1 MAPRVTERPAAR
13 ALAGWGLAMLLV
25 LAPMAPRV
33 PLPLLA
39 GLASVALLAFA
50 LVAGVRRYALRRAL
64 LDQPGQRRSHVL
76 PTPRGGGAA
85 IALLLA
91 VAAGLLAWLADGR
104 EAHAL
109 AAFALGVVLV
119 GTVGAMDDHR
129 PLSARARLLVHLLA
143 AAGVVLALWG
153 PPATPVGAGIALL
166 ALLWIAGL
174 TNAWNFMDG
183 INGLAAGQGVVV
195 GLALLWLLAPTP
207 WALLAGV
214 LAAGCLGFLP
224 WNLPRARIF
233 LGDVGS
239 GVLGFAAA
247 CLLLLAWDR
256 GALGLPGVL
265 LLASGIGVDA
275 GLTLA
280 RRVLGRRRWWQGHR
294 EHLYQWLV
302 RSGHPHAR
310 VAAGYAAWSL
320 AMALLV
326 PVLVADA
333 TPRAYAVALGLLA
346 AASLGWWTWRRRL
359 LSRRRAASRS
369 RRAGRSG
376 RKEQGMDEAQA

>member
-1 MAPRVTERPAAR
+1 MARRVTERPAAR
-13 ALAGWGLAMLLV
+13 ALAAWGLATLLL
-25 LAPMAPRV
+25 LASMAPRV

-39 GLASVALLAFA
+39 GLALLAVLAFA
-50 LVAGVRRYALRRAL
+50 LVGGVRRYALRRAL
-64 LDQPGQRRSHVL
+64 LDQPGQRRSHAT

-91 VAAGLLAWLADGR
+91 LAAGGFAWFADGR
-104 EAHAL
+104 EAQVL
-109 AAFALGVVLV
+109 AAFALGVLLV
-119 GTVGAMDDHR
+119 GAVGAMDDHR
-129 PLSARARLLVHLLA
+129 PLSARARLLVHAIA
-143 AAGVVLALWG
+143 AAGFVLALFG
-153 PPATPVGAGIALL
+153 PPASPAGAAVALL
-166 ALLWIAGL
+166 ALLWVAGL

-207 WALLAGV
+207 WALLGGV

-256 GALGLPGVL
+256 GAVGLPGAL
-265 LLASGIGVDA
+265 LLASGIGLDA

-302 RSGHPHAR
+302 RRGHGHAR
-310 VAAGYAAWSL
+310 VAAGYAAWAV
-320 AMALLV
+320 AMAVLV
-326 PVLVADA
+326 PVLVADDA
-333 TPRAYAVALGLLA
+333 PRAYAVALGLLA
-346 AASLGWWTWRRRL
+346 AASLGWWAWRRRL
-359 LSRRRAASRS
+359 VSRRHAASRS
-369 RRAGRSG
+369 QREGRRTG
-376 RKEQGMDEAQA
+376 KEQGMDEAQA

>member
-1 MAPRVTERPAAR
+1 MAPRVTERPAVR
-13 ALAGWGLAMLLV
+13 ALAGWGGATLLV
-25 LAPMAPRV
+25 LAPMAARV
-33 PLPLLA
+33 PLSLLA
-39 GLASVALLAFA
+39 GLAALALLAFA

-64 LDQPGQRRSHVL
+64 LDQPGQRRSHVV

-91 VAAGLLAWLADGR
+91 LAGGVLAWLAEGR
-104 EAHAL
+104 EAQAL
-109 AAFALGVVLV
+109 AAFALGIALV

-153 PPATPVGAGIALL
+153 PPATLAGAAVALL

-183 INGLAAGQGVVV
+183 VNGLAAGQGVVV
-195 GLALLWLLAPTP
+195 GLALLWLLAPSP

-247 CLLLLAWDR
+247 SLLLLAWDR
-256 GALGLPGVL
+256 GALGLPGLL

-310 VAAGYAAWSL
+310 VAAGYAAWTV

-326 PVLVADA
+326 PVLVAEA

-346 AASLGWWTWRRRL
+346 AASLGWWAWRRRL
-359 LSRRRAASRS
+359 LSRRRAAARSGRTDRS
-369 RRAGRSG
+369 RR
-376 RKEQGMDEAQA
+376 KERGMGEAQA